1 MAKSEM
7 RLIVSEQ
14 CYLRAQSYSKVRLR
28 MRNFQR
34 FLLFPTFPFITTIDN
49 KTFLEKMIM

>member
-14 CYLRAQSYSKVRLR
+14 CYLRAQSYGKVRLR

-34 FLLFPTFPFITTIDN
+34 FLYLGSVLLPLLIT
-49 KTFLEKMIM
+49 KRF